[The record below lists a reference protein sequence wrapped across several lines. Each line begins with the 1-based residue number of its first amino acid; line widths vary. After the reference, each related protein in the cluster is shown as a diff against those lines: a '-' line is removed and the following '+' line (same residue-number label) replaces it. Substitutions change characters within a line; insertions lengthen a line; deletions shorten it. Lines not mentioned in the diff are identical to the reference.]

1 MKRKFRLIL
10 SAALLSVVLV
20 GCGKATLSVDH
31 KSYAPSGMTAVI
43 KGHSNQKKVQYR
55 INNGSQK
62 KQAVKDGGYA
72 ITLPAKP
79 YKQTV
84 KLNAGGRK
92 ASVVVKKSPAIMSY
106 AKFTAAYNQALMGSV
121 LSKKDQAAAMKLQ
134 KQGAQLQKQS
144 AKLKADS
151 KAAQAK
157 LKAGDLSAQATLA
170 SLAQQG
176 GKLQAQGAQLKQ
188 TQAKLAPAFAKA
200 KQQVADDTITA
211 KARTGVYNL
220 KKTATATV
228 RGNVDKG
235 QLIGA
240 TLMVPTSSLKSKKAA
255 KTFMKELA
263 VLTGSV
269 GADTN
274 TVLKGFA
281 NKANK
286 KNSNQTT
293 TSTIRSKG
301 IDFDLGYSKTTLYIY
316 VTHH

>member
-1 MKRKFRLIL
+1 MKKISLIV
-10 SAALLSVVLV
+10 SAALLSMVLA
-20 GCGKATLSVDH
+20 GCGKVSLSVAH

-43 KGHSNQKKVQYR
+43 KGHSNQKAVRYR
-55 INNGSQK
+55 INNGAQK
-62 KQAVKDGGYA
+62 TQPVNDGGYA

-79 YKQTV
+79 YQQTV
-84 KLNAGGRK
+84 KLTAGGRN
-92 ASVVVKKSPAIMSY
+92 ASTVIKRSPAIMSY
-106 AKFTAAYNQALMGSV
+106 SKFTAAYNQAWLGTA
-121 LSKKDQAAAMKLQ
+121 LSKKDQATAMQLQ
-134 KQGAQLQKQS
+134 KQGAQIQQKA

-157 LKAGDLSAQATLA
+157 LKAGDTSAQATLA
-170 SLAQQG
+170 SLAEQG
-176 GKLQAQGAQLKQ
+176 TKLRTQGAKLKQAQAALV
-188 TQAKLAPAFAKA
+188 PALAKA
-200 KQQVADDTITA
+200 KKQVADDTITA

-220 KKTATATV
+220 KKTSTATV
-228 RGNVDKG
+228 RGNVDDG

-255 KTFMKELA
+255 RTFMTELA

-269 GADTN
+269 GANTK
-274 TVLKGFA
+274 TVLKGFE

-286 KNSNQTT
+286 QNSSQTT
-293 TSTIRSKG
+293 TSTIRSNG